1 MFSVKDIHKLKRQKD
16 AIKKETFR
24 VILKQFTSKIKN
36 IVQRGGSDAIL
47 RIPEFVMGYPPF
59 DRVFATKYLA
69 RQLVRLG
76 YRVSVPF
83 YGTIHVTWK
92 KESKVAVEVPPLISW
107 HNQEDAS
114 EDLTSLMALKSAAK
128 KIRQK
133 K

>member
-1 MFSVKDIHKLKRQKD
+1 MFSVRDIHNLKRQKD
-16 AIKKETFR
+16 AIKKDTFR

-47 RIPEFVMGYPPF
+47 RIPEFVLGYPTF

-69 RQLVRLG
+69 RQLIRLG

-92 KESKVAVEVPPLISW
+92 ACKVETAPPPPLLISW
-107 HNQEDAS
+107 GHDDVS
-114 EDLTSLMALKSAAK
+114 EDLTSLMALKTAAK